1 MATITQTIPNYALGI
16 SEQPDEQKLPGQ
28 VRDAVNVVP
37 DITDGLTKRPGT
49 EYIATL
55 GNVFATGSWFSYY
68 RDDNEAYIGN
78 VRTDGTVR
86 VYKCS
91 DGTEIVASPSDSA
104 GTYLAHSSPGDV
116 EALTINDTTF
126 LVNKT
131 KTVSLTSDV
140 TTKSQKDSVAG
151 SSPYYTADKNGHA
164 VYVELKQIA
173 PRRSYA
179 LNIYNNDQLFEE
191 FSATTVQLELSD
203 ASHSGGES
211 NAITAP
217 SGGDYSSDKYK
228 DPSSSTYLHQYG
240 PDCPAAGSR
249 VDVASAGNGGGNICT
264 RITVLGQPFVSR
276 FKTNPSPDQPQYN
289 CQYTGRIELLYGGS
303 YNATKIN
310 ATPIN
315 ANIVGK
321 VHRIKVTSETS
332 SFQRG
337 NIARVRPIPVDIE
350 QETSISAAAVL
361 NSLNKAIND
370 EAGGTVRSRII
381 GNGLY
386 LWSNSTFNV
395 EALESDLFNI
405 VTDEINDVTELPTS
419 CRDGFIVKVSNSA
432 AVQDDDYYLKFIG
445 DNSKDGTGHWIECT
459 KPEIKYKLD
468 PASMPYVLTRVST
481 SSFTVGQWKYTEDG
495 VVKSSWRER
504 QVGDNHTNPAPSF
517 IDEENPKTISKLLY
531 HRDRLVALSGSN
543 IIMSQPGDLGNFWN
557 NTALTFSGDDRID
570 ISCSSPSGGVNS
582 LVDGIE
588 INTGLVLFSENA
600 QYLFSTDSDKLDPQT
615 AQVYPLS
622 VFNYNTSIHPISLG
636 TSLGFVDNAG
646 KYSRFFEMLN
656 IRRET
661 EPEVVE
667 QSKVVS
673 RLLNK
678 NLDIFTNS
686 RENAYILMGKIT
698 TNEIFGFR
706 YYNVSGKRLQG
717 AWFKWKFQKNIFH
730 FVIIQDDLYIIFDDR
745 TLVKISLKEKTNS
758 PTSDS
763 YDDTFNIHLDR
774 STTVASSALSYSSS
788 TDLTSFTL
796 PSYLNEAVD
805 VAAIVLG
812 NNDNRGRYQV
822 VSSTSGNGGNTVT
835 LNGDWTA
842 NDIHVGEQYEMK
854 VEFPTI
860 YATATKNKQVTA
872 DTTSSLIIQR
882 IKLNFGDVGQFITK
896 LVRIG
901 KPDFIDTH
909 ESSILDAYQANR
921 LPYVGDSSRTI
932 PVYERNENV
941 NVTLTSTHPSPATL
955 QSMSWEGDY
964 NNRFYK
970 RI

>member
-55 GNVFATGSWFSYY
+55 GNVYATGSWFSYY

-91 DGTEIVASPSDSA
+91 DGTEIVASANDSA
-104 GTYLAHSSPGDV
+104 GTYLAHSNPGDI

-131 KTVSLTSDV
+131 YPVALTSDL
-140 TTKSQKDSVAG
+140 TTKSQKDTVAG
-151 SSPYYTADKNGHA
+151 SSPFYTANKNGHA

-179 LNIYNNDQLFEE
+179 LNIFNNETPQTLY
-191 FSATTVQLELSD
+191 SATSVELILSNEND
-203 ASHSGGES
+203 NRGIN
-211 NAITAP
+211 NAIAAP
-217 SGGDYSSDKYK
+217 DDGDYSANKYK
-228 DPSSSTYLHQYG
+228 DVDHANYEAQYG
-240 PDCPAAGSR
+240 PACPAAGS
-249 VDVASAGNGGGNICT
+249 VIDVQTANATKGICT
-264 RITVLGQPFVSR
+264 RVTILGQPFVSR
-276 FKTNPSPDQPQYN
+276 FITNTGNDEPDRPQYN
-289 CQYTGRIELLYGGS
+289 CQYTGRIELLHGGS
-303 YNATKIN
+303 YDSTNIN
-310 ATPIN
+310 STPYEVLVN
-315 ANIVGK
+315 GYYHK
-321 VHRIKVTSETS
+321 VKVKSETS
-332 SFQRG
+332 SAQRG

-350 QETSISAAAVL
+350 QETSISAAAVI
-361 NSLNKAIND
+361 NSLNQAIND
-370 EAGGTVRSRII
+370 GAGGTVRSRII

-405 VTDEINDVTELPTS
+405 VTDEVNDVTELPSS
-419 CRDGFIVKVSNSA
+419 CRNGFIVKVSNSA

-445 DNSKDGTGHWIECT
+445 DNNTDGTGHWIECAQ
-459 KPEIKYKLD
+459 PEIKYKLD

-481 SSFTVGQWKYTEDG
+481 SSFTVGQWKTG
-495 VVKSSWRER
+495 STSNWNER
-504 QVGDNHTNPAPSF
+504 QVGDELTNPAPSF
-517 IDEENPKTISKLLY
+517 VGKKISKLLY
-531 HRDRLVALSGSN
+531 HRDRLVALSDSN

-570 ISCSSPSGGVNS
+570 ISCSSPSGGINS

-600 QYLFSTDSDKLDPQT
+600 QYLFSTDSDKLSPET

-656 IRRET
+656 VRRET

-667 QSKVVS
+667 QRKVVS

-678 NLDIFTNS
+678 DLDIFTNS

-698 TNEIFGFR
+698 TNEIYGFR

-745 TLVKISLKEKTNS
+745 TLVKISLKEKNNS

-860 YATATKNKQVTA
+860 YATATKNNKTTA
-872 DTTSSLIIQR
+872 DTTSSLIVQR
-882 IKLNFGDVGQFITK
+882 IRFNFGDVGQFITK